1 MRKSIGFLGGSFDP
15 VHVGHMM
22 LALDALDQL
31 QLERIYF
38 VPALSSPLR
47 DTDHSV
53 SFDHRYAMLESL
65 FEREERLGVLD
76 IERNLSQ
83 PSYTI
88 NTVRILKEHFDDSRM
103 IWLIGADQL
112 AALPAWRDMADL
124 VNLVE
129 FGVAHRLGSNLVPPK
144 IPKLS
149 VHFLNQRLVDV
160 SSSEIRMRLA
170 QNLPVIGMTMPE
182 IIDYIKEHSLYQ
194 TY

>member
-112 AALPAWRDMADL
+112 AKLPAWRDIEDL